1 MAAIKLSVIRQH
13 PILIPSLAVW
23 GFEAG
28 MNALYGY
35 NWGAARS
42 AASGIL
48 YGGIFLAIAFIGAWL
63 GVKFLAIRGQSP
75 QSWGRRTF
83 LGVPL
88 LACIALSQITGWSV
102 FGITIADGAAARENK
117 ATERTSKLKELKR
130 AEEDRA
136 LLGAQPAPDEIKAK
150 IEKELQTFI
159 KREQKTVGQ
168 LTDNCS
174 KSDWAPTTCRKVA
187 ELNIALKAAERAAEL
202 EIKISSGGKAVGVA
216 SNIGDPDART
226 STLRKLTGAETAD
239 IDFWL
244 NIFIVALIGFFANL
258 GATLAGFADHSIAQ
272 AVGATEAGFS
282 LPSGP
287 YSSVTQQHH
296 HHYQSHQY
304 PPQLAMPPYPPAL
317 SSYPPSQQPVNIS
330 LSLDTQRA
338 SVVPLRARDAL
349 AQQPD
354 LDQSDPDIP
363 MPRFLAQVPDPNYP
377 FYAKVFHAL
386 EIKPETYLQLSK
398 PCRALAMTA
407 AGAFRRY
414 VRTIPSLDHEIAAV
428 ETTTQ
433 LLLRDALNMLIADVK
448 EPDDHVRMMEI
459 QNELSANFQLILLLP
474 GGPYEK
480 ALLHAAER
488 LESTSEHD
496 SRSLQYIRQLRHAV
510 VMNPRSTDVDWRQLY
525 QVLQ

>member
-1 MAAIKLSVIRQH
+1 MAAIKLSTLRQH
-13 PILIPSLAVW
+13 PILLPFLAVW
-23 GFEAG
+23 AFEAG

-35 NWGAARS
+35 NWGSARS
-42 AASGIL
+42 VASGLL

-63 GVKFLAIRGQSP
+63 GVKFLAIRGWDAP
-75 QSWGRRTF
+75 AWGRRTF
-83 LGVPL
+83 LGLPL
-88 LACIALSQITGWSV
+88 LGCIALSQITGWSV

-117 ATERTSKLKELKR
+117 ATERSSQLKELKR

-136 LLGAQPAPDEIKAK
+136 LLGAQPSPDEIKAK

-168 LTDNCS
+168 LTSNCTQ
-174 KSDWAPTTCRKVA
+174 SDWAPTTCRKVA

-202 EIKISSGGKAVGVA
+202 EAKISAGGKTVGVA
-216 SNIGDPDART
+216 SNVGDPDART
-226 STLRKLTGAETAD
+226 STLRKLTGATTAD

-244 NIFIVALIGFFANL
+244 NIFVVALIGFFANL
-258 GATLAGFADHSIAQ
+258 GATLAGFADRSIAH
-272 AVGATEAGFS
+272 AVGAVEAGFS
-282 LPSGP
+282 LPTGP
-287 YSSVTQQHH
+287 HSSVMQEHH
-296 HHYQSHQY
+296 HHYAGYQS
-304 PPQLAMPPYPPAL
+304 PPQLAMPPYPPPL
-317 SSYPPSQQPVNIS
+317 YNYPPPQQPVNIS
-330 LSLDTQRA
+330 LALGNDRG
-338 SVVPLRARDAL
+338 SVVPLRSRDAL
-349 AQQPD
+349 AQQPE
-354 LDQSDPDIP
+354 LDQSEPEIP
-363 MPRFLAQVPDPNYP
+363 MPRFLSQVPDPNYP

-398 PCRALAMTA
+398 PCRALALTA

-414 VRTIPSLDHEIAAV
+414 VRTIPTLDQEIAAI

-433 LLLRDALNMLIADVK
+433 MALRDALNMLIADVK

-480 ALLHAAER
+480 GLLHAAER
-488 LESTSEHD
+488 LEAMPHD

-510 VMNPRSTDVDWRQLY
+510 VMNPRTTDVDWRQLY